1 MYTKKIEGS
10 DTTASGQYSDGMAQ
24 AILLG
29 LQQEA
34 KRRNPQRFHKQTTS
48 IGSSSTAMRHSHA
61 SQTDAHSHGQA
72 SEHSEQHQVYYA
84 HPSHDTT
91 AWAHVLDELETRFTN
106 TYKRPFN
113 IGESDELFTH
123 IQQLV
128 PWQLS
133 RAQAVWTPAARRLP
147 LDIPYTHRGC
157 AYKNTQGQIAL
168 EHEDLSAVAY
178 PKQRFAEAIRVALFF
193 FGIPPEEEPPPE
205 EHPEAELHEALP
217 HTPAT
222 TSTRR
227 VQGLETDIY
236 FDGGPPLTQQQRT
249 SIARLH
255 CNLGHPPKAEIVR
268 ILAAAGKLDSKILS
282 ALDALRCGSC
292 TRMTKTVK
300 PPPSSTSTT
309 KFSGAFGDHL
319 QSDIIYIRLLTG
331 EAIPTI
337 GIVCMS
343 TNYHAAKTLQ
353 DRSPDHVLDVMHEI
367 WYRPFGLPLSITL
380 DSDGAYLASNQA
392 WHQHLGIEHN
402 VIPAEESWRLGKIGR
417 RNALMRTLAE
427 RLIDQTGAVTRHD
440 LDLILTAVLNSMN
453 TSTYTY
459 GRSPCQ
465 AVFGRIPRPI
475 GDILSDQTAL
485 SISPQLHPEQQG
497 LQPELLRAEAL
508 TALAQFSASQSIR
521 RALLRKTRNQG
532 DPTSLEP
539 GQTIAYWRQQGRSR
553 QHKKGAWNLARF
565 LALDPDRKSAWVQVG
580 KHSLK
585 IGVTQ
590 IRPAAGWENWVPSQ
604 EDLETIRQAEHNIS
618 NHLWGDDTG
627 EAPAEGT
634 ALPEDEI
641 FQFQPTKQ
649 PRLEHQARQY
659 DEDMPEPEA
668 APFFQAQPTAEPYSL
683 ATLPPPIDH
692 GQASAAT
699 ASVETNIHQQQQM
712 NMRQTNTQQTVNVH
726 QDRRKITVN
735 IDSPTYQRYGPEP
748 SFGPTPP
755 TPRSMRGRTRASPG
769 TPTAPYPPVG
779 QEQRPAPSTPV
790 PVLTDVDT
798 APTGHATEQ
807 AATSALPSGDSAPN
821 TYLNRWVQQFIT
833 YDDGTAA
840 PREPHWDGSPDY
852 NSTSRPCNQFYQ
864 AYLNSSKR
872 KQELAEQGITHKPN
886 QSDTETSD
894 DDLTQSNQRQLTR
907 QELKQLDRE
916 LPWREIM
923 AMPWPAIEKF
933 IESAYTEYEGWMNW
947 STIRPLTKDEV
958 KQVLSDPVLKRRIL
972 RSRAAYKD
980 KSRGIGELRAKTR
993 VVLIG
998 CADPDLRQLTRDS
1011 PTPTRLSET
1020 IIMAIAASGANRLFQ
1035 GDGKSWSL
1043 WLSDAEKAFLQGEQ
1057 DSSERY
1063 DLPLFME
1070 PPNDPIIKASGAYSA
1085 ELYQITGN
1093 CYGLSNAPR
1102 VWYKKVDRTV
1112 KEADFEQH
1120 TFDRCFYYHHG
1131 DDGLLDCLMIVH
1143 VDDFMAVYAE
1153 TFNLD
1158 ILRNLFSWGSV
1169 TLVSSEKPG
1178 TYRGKE
1184 ISLHQ
1189 VNGKWHYQV
1198 TQRDFI
1204 QTMHVG
1210 KLAKGRL
1217 QGDPQLTTDEVKEY
1231 RSICGSLQWLGGQT
1245 RPDVCATTSLTHRGG
1260 AAQIQDLHKLYQV
1273 MEHVKESKDQG
1284 LIFAGI
1290 PLNLASV
1297 IVTLT
1302 DSSWANAEKHKSQY
1316 GLLVTLCPPQVTQV
1330 TCGAVLLDWKS
1341 GRSPRVCRSTLAAEA
1356 CAADEGRDRASFV
1369 NYFLTELLHG
1379 IPSYEGRAMLSSML
1393 CVDAKSL
1400 YDCLIQENPSVSEK
1414 RLMVELRSSPKKF
1427 NHLDQRRIRSE
1438 QGRMKFYVFLFF
1450 CIFSHFLISFPHF

>member
-1 MYTKKIEGS
+1 M
-10 DTTASGQYSDGMAQ
+10 
-24 AILLG
+24 
-29 LQQEA
+29 
-34 KRRNPQRFHKQTTS
+34 
-48 IGSSSTAMRHSHA
+48 
-61 SQTDAHSHGQA
+61 
-72 SEHSEQHQVYYA
+72 
-84 HPSHDTT
+84 
-91 AWAHVLDELETRFTN
+91 
-106 TYKRPFN
+106 
-113 IGESDELFTH
+113 
-123 IQQLV
+123 
-128 PWQLS
+128 
-133 RAQAVWTPAARRLP
+133 
-147 LDIPYTHRGC
+147 
-157 AYKNTQGQIAL
+157 
-168 EHEDLSAVAY
+168 
-178 PKQRFAEAIRVALFF
+178 
-193 FGIPPEEEPPPE
+193 
-205 EHPEAELHEALP
+205 
-217 HTPAT
+217 
-222 TSTRR
+222 
-227 VQGLETDIY
+227 
-236 FDGGPPLTQQQRT
+236 
-249 SIARLH
+249 
-255 CNLGHPPKAEIVR
+255 
-268 ILAAAGKLDSKILS
+268 
-282 ALDALRCGSC
+282 
-292 TRMTKTVK
+292 
-300 PPPSSTSTT
+300 
-309 KFSGAFGDHL
+309 
-319 QSDIIYIRLLTG
+319 
-331 EAIPTI
+331 
-337 GIVCMS
+337 
-343 TNYHAAKTLQ
+343 
-353 DRSPDHVLDVMHEI
+353 
-367 WYRPFGLPLSITL
+367 
-380 DSDGAYLASNQA
+380 
-392 WHQHLGIEHN
+392 
-402 VIPAEESWRLGKIGR
+402 
-417 RNALMRTLAE
+417 
-427 RLIDQTGAVTRHD
+427 
-440 LDLILTAVLNSMN
+440 
-453 TSTYTY
+453 
-459 GRSPCQ
+459 
-465 AVFGRIPRPI
+465 
-475 GDILSDQTAL
+475 
-485 SISPQLHPEQQG
+485 
-497 LQPELLRAEAL
+497 
-508 TALAQFSASQSIR
+508 
-521 RALLRKTRNQG
+521 
-532 DPTSLEP
+532 
-539 GQTIAYWRQQGRSR
+539 
-553 QHKKGAWNLARF
+553 
-565 LALDPDRKSAWVQVG
+565 
-580 KHSLK
+580 
-585 IGVTQ
+585 
-590 IRPAAGWENWVPSQ
+590 
-604 EDLETIRQAEHNIS
+604 
-618 NHLWGDDTG
+618 
-627 EAPAEGT
+627 
-634 ALPEDEI
+634 
-641 FQFQPTKQ
+641 
-649 PRLEHQARQY
+649 
-659 DEDMPEPEA
+659 
-668 APFFQAQPTAEPYSL
+668 

-712 NMRQTNTQQTVNVH
+712 NMQQTNTQQTVNVH

-755 TPRSMRGRTRASPG
+755 TPRSMRGRTRASLG

-790 PVLTDVDT
+790 PVLTDADT

-807 AATSALPSGDSAPN
+807 AATSALPSGDSAHN
-821 TYLNRWVQQFIT
+821 TYLNWWVQQFIT
-833 YDDGTAA
+833 YDDGAAA

-980 KSRGIGELRAKTR
+980 KSRGLGELRAKTR

-1112 KEADFEQH
+1112 KEADFKQH

-1158 ILRNLFSWGSV
+1158 TLRNLFSWGSV
-1169 TLVSSEKPG
+1169 TLVSSEKSG

-1356 CAADEGRDRASFV
+1356 CAADAGGDRASFV

-1414 RLMVELRSSPKKF
+1414 RLMVELRSVQQVYEPKNVRWIPTHLMHSDGLTKVDDALMCALLLWCQSPWVQLVETSKVPK
-1427 NHLDQRRIRSE
+1427 NKDQCESE
-1438 QGRMKFYVFLFF
+1438 AV
-1450 CIFSHFLISFPHF
+1450 